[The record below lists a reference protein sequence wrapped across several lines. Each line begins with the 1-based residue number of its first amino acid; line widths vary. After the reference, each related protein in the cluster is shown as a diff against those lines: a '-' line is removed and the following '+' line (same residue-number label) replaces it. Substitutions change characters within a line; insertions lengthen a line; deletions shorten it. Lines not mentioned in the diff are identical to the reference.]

1 MTVEFVFNAT
11 GLHGKEVVAFET
23 LYYEGIEL
31 ATHAEINDEGQTV
44 ELKNPQIS
52 TVAVTEDGSKT
63 TLTADDVQI
72 TDTISYSDLTVGVEY
87 RMTGILMDKA
97 TGKPFL
103 DFDGNEVTA
112 EATFTPAD
120 ADGTVELTFTYAQ
133 PAACRH
139 DTAHQRQPVL
149 YLHLTGGC
157 QK

>member
-1 MTVEFVFNAT
+1 MPPSYTNLKPEKEYTVSGVLMDKATGKAFLDADGKEIKAETTFTPTQPTGTVTVEFVFNAT

-87 RMTGILMDKA
+87 A
-97 TGKPFL
+97 
-103 DFDGNEVTA
+103 
-112 EATFTPAD
+112 
-120 ADGTVELTFTYAQ
+120 
-133 PAACRH
+133 
-139 DTAHQRQPVL
+139 AHQS
-149 YLHLTGGC
+149 LHRYVAR
-157 QK
+157 